1 MPKPDTAAKVMH
13 VCNKIRGCLVAIST
27 ATTSTPTITT
37 STSRF
42 FAIASMMFSFILHET
57 SYHRDLLFSLCVIEA
72 EPKCLVILFPLGFL
86 TILILIPTLYT
97 QKTLVNTKAPVW

>member
-72 EPKCLVILFPLGFL
+72 EPKCLVILFLWVPYHTYTHTY
-86 TILILIPTLYT
+86 TIYA
-97 QKTLVNTKAPVW
+97 KTLVNTKAPVW